1 MTDRKPSP
9 GVADRASNTRVLG
22 ECPPGW
28 NADPHAMAIDARV
41 AEMRAFLARMRPTS
55 DAEALKCLR
64 DAFPEASLSA
74 RVAVIAGAA
83 RR

>member
-1 MTDRKPSP
+1 MTDRKTSP
-9 GVADRASNTRVLG
+9 GVAECTPTTLVLG

-28 NADPHAMAIDARV
+28 QADAHAMAIDARV
-41 AEMRAFLARMRPTS
+41 AEMRAFLVRMRPSS

-64 DAFPEASLSA
+64 DAFPETSLSS

>member
-9 GVADRASNTRVLG
+9 GVVETTPTTRVLG

-28 NADPHAMAIDARV
+28 QADAHAMAIDARIT
-41 AEMRAFLARMRPTS
+41 EMRAFLARMRPSS